1 MIIAVLSVTCRFNKN
16 MATKKDFLSTSRLF
30 CDEKRY
36 IFREL
41 NNVRKVMNF
50 RYANTAYS
58 CAGTDDCYYC

>member
-1 MIIAVLSVTCRFNKN
+1 